1 MLVDYQDLLVLF
13 KKILEKEGFSSE
25 KATKCAIIFANNSLD
40 GVYSHG
46 VNRFPVFVEY
56 IREGLVKQDAEP
68 KLIKVEG
75 SIEKYDGQLG
85 PGMLNASFCMDRSI
99 QLSKENG
106 LGCVAIRNTNH
117 WMRGGTYG
125 WQAADAG
132 CIGICFTNTIAN
144 MPPWGGLDPRLGNNP
159 FIIAVPRKEGH
170 IVLDMAMTQYSFGK
184 LQEYDMKNEELPF
197 PGGYN
202 ENGELSTVPREI
214 VQSKRTLPIGFW
226 KGSGLS
232 FMIDLLVS
240 ILSEGRST
248 ASITD
253 SGKEYG
259 VSQVFI
265 CINQQ
270 DNPLADQITKQ
281 VIEYSKSGRPE
292 KEGGSIYY
300 PGERTIITRLKNKKD
315 GIPVSD
321 EIWKKIN
328 AL

>member
-1 MLVDYQDLLVLF
+1 
-13 KKILEKEGFSSE
+13 
-25 KATKCAIIFANNSLD
+25 
-40 GVYSHG
+40 
-46 VNRFPVFVEY
+46 
-56 IREGLVKQDAEP
+56 
-68 KLIKVEG
+68 
-75 SIEKYDGQLG
+75 
-85 PGMLNASFCMDRSI
+85 
-99 QLSKENG
+99 
-106 LGCVAIRNTNH
+106 
-117 WMRGGTYG
+117 MRGGTYG